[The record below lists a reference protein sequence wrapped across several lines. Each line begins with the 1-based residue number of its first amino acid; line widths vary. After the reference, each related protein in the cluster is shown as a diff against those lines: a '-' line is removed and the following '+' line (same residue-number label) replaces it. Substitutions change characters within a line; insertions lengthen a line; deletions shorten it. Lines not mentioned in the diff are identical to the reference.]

1 MITRNWI
8 KSSLR
13 FMRPFDF
20 SVRVPEKRILVL
32 DGSERLC
39 LAAGFIMI
47 REATEDT
54 ILQMPNP
61 VGQEGTTPLPV
72 AKGTHVIVD
81 MVGVREWFS
90 VILC

>member
-1 MITRNWI
+1 M
-8 KSSLR
+8 
-13 FMRPFDF
+13 FDGF
-20 SVRVPEKRILVL
+20 
-32 DGSERLC
+32 ERLD

-54 ILQMPNP
+54 VLQIPNP

-72 AKGTHVIVD
+72 AKGTQVIVD
-81 MVGVREWFS
+81 MVGVRESFS